1 MKKLLYILLLSVLS
15 LPMAAQVVYQCDFE
29 DEAERSQWELNP
41 GNRASRCE
49 NWWYI
54 GKAGDY
60 SENGSYGLYV
70 ATKANPDTLTYTS
83 SATMMTVAYRTLTLT
98 RGDYMLMFDW
108 IGKFKNNGE
117 EGVYVYWAPDSLEAL
132 SMPTFDLFEW
142 QKNSTYSLRNSTSRA
157 TPLYNQ
163 GMWDRA
169 RLPLKVLGAT
179 ETRRLMFVLYTSKG
193 EPTNPSFALDNI
205 EIAYDTEC
213 SFPTDISHEL
223 NDDGTATVLWQSS
236 TDAIAYDVRL
246 RDMQS
251 GIWYNRQIS
260 NSNANWDGMLQ
271 MNFAALEEGAQMVQV
286 RSLCVTDGDTVH
298 SDWRSYYFLNFHKG
312 ERCVDYM
319 QLDETTCSWQTSY
332 SIDPVTNEPVLPYNL
347 VNVGAVDKGSD
358 DYLNS
363 MHTLHYMPNEYDPY
377 TMNHLRTKPDGAL
390 AAVRIGRYEPT
401 HMSRVRYNYTIP
413 ENEDKI
419 LVLRYALVLPN
430 PHPESPE
437 ANPIFA
443 METLIDGEP
452 MEGGCGDANFT
463 SGYGDALGWEN
474 SKDYGGK
481 DIYFKDWTTVSLNMK
496 DHPGQTFTVTFT
508 TTGCAYSAHGGY
520 GYITLSCESGEMS
533 GLNCGEENPTT
544 TFTAPAGFTYRWWK
558 DSRDEVLST
567 KRSFTIAPMDTSTY
581 RVDLITFNEE
591 CYHTLEVTGIPRLP
605 HVEAG
610 VRKYEVV
617 NCENAVTLYNNSYVL
632 YKATHKEWDP
642 NTRDSIIVVD
652 RTFTKGELLD
662 NIEWNFGD
670 GSPRV
675 HKSDTLL
682 THIYPKEGG
691 TFTAW
696 MIGTLNGANGECID
710 SIPVEVNVPPVGYT
724 DVELH
729 VGRGYQYVYADGT
742 RGNTYWSVGNDTIL
756 EMIGDCERTT
766 YLHIHETQ
774 FSVDT
779 SFCEGGVFYLGEQ
792 AITQSGTYKGNLKSV
807 VWPMVDS
814 IVTLHLDVEPSL
826 LVVTADTVS
835 VCGDETAVAFP
846 IQVIQGRMDS
856 VKVLFSPESLQAGF
870 DQNYAFGNEDNVQI
884 DLPDSIKPGYYPA
897 TLQLGTPR
905 CPAPDVPVVVQVRYP
920 SSIVAQKDGIIA
932 LLNENHN
939 GGYIFSEYKWYRN
952 GQLLR
957 GENDS
962 YLVVSDEDLG
972 AQYTAVLTRPDG
984 VTVAVC
990 PIIYNAGASA
1000 VDDVT
1005 VTDDGEWMLLD
1016 VMGRV
1021 VMQSVNNSRPLIST
1035 PGVYILVQPAT
1046 HRAVKIVM
1054 Q

>member
-1 MKKLLYILLLSVLS
+1 
-15 LPMAAQVVYQCDFE
+15 
-29 DEAERSQWELNP
+29 
-41 GNRASRCE
+41 
-49 NWWYI
+49 
-54 GKAGDY
+54 
-60 SENGSYGLYV
+60 
-70 ATKANPDTLTYTS
+70 
-83 SATMMTVAYRTLTLT
+83 
-98 RGDYMLMFDW
+98 
-108 IGKFKNNGE
+108 
-117 EGVYVYWAPDSLEAL
+117 
-132 SMPTFDLFEW
+132 
-142 QKNSTYSLRNSTSRA
+142 
-157 TPLYNQ
+157 
-163 GMWDRA
+163 
-169 RLPLKVLGAT
+169 
-179 ETRRLMFVLYTSKG
+179 
-193 EPTNPSFALDNI
+193 
-205 EIAYDTEC
+205 
-213 SFPTDISHEL
+213 
-223 NDDGTATVLWQSS
+223 
-236 TDAIAYDVRL
+236 
-246 RDMQS
+246 MQS

-390 AAVRIGRYEPT
+390 AAVRIGRYEPP

-1035 PGVYILVQPAT
+1035 PGVYILFQPAT